1 MNPTEKWYIDALDPR
16 SGRAFA
22 SYRKNGLQDVM
33 DLDAAEVTYFLEPPA
48 FAPVQVSRS
57 IAFSATRYQFQ
68 AGLFDENGELPFNQ
82 LDDVMEFVRRSYL
95 RRGGGAGGGPEPGVT
110 PEPPPGPT
118 EGPADLTGEDPLID
132 LRGIVKQFKALEVNI
147 PRGAAEPVGFIDTE
161 PKGSGTFAKRRLG
174 RGALALALEQI
185 AVFQPNGDFE
195 SSTRQR
201 SRLLRLFQAIA
212 SAGLAEEAYAAAE
225 GNTVIKN
232 WLTQQFDHLKP
243 FEPYWPLP
251 ESVDTSKI
259 IPSLILAFLATGGG
273 DADLWSEVLHGFFE
287 PDSWRWFGQYF
298 SQREDDP
305 VGLLA
310 ELAVP
315 AELADTYK
323 AQAQAQAQAQAD
335 APMSVGQFLFS
346 FLAAPQL
353 AAEKSDLA
361 IEVALFASACLVLP
375 SVQSRL
381 PDHGIYR
388 CETRHR
394 AELVAFEAEKWLRGN
409 MPQKIFSEV
418 AEVLLTERNQMAVV

>member
-1 MNPTEKWYIDALDPR
+1 MNPTQKWYIDALDPR

-22 SYRKNGLQDVM
+22 SYRDGDLQDVM
-33 DLDAAEVTYFLEPPA
+33 DLDAAQVTYFLEPPA

-68 AGLFDENGELPFNQ
+68 AGLFDEDGELPFNQ
-82 LDDVMEFVRRSYL
+82 LDDVVEFVRRSYL
-95 RRGGGAGGGPEPGVT
+95 RRGGGGGGGPEPSVT

-132 LRGIVKQFKALEVNI
+132 LRGIVKQFKAPEVNI
-147 PRGAAEPVGFIDTE
+147 PRGAALPVGFIDTE
-161 PKGSGTFAKRRLG
+161 AKGSGTFAKRRLG

-185 AVFQPNGDFE
+185 AVFQTNGDFE

-232 WLTQQFDHLKP
+232 WLTQRFDHLKP
-243 FEPYWPLP
+243 FGPYWPLP

-273 DADLWSEVLHGFFE
+273 ADLWPEVLHGFFE
-287 PDSWRWFGQYF
+287 PDSWRWFGWYF

-315 AELADTYK
+315 AELADAYK
-323 AQAQAQAQAQAD
+323 AQAD

-388 CETRHR
+388 RETRHR
-394 AELVAFEAEKWLRGN
+394 AALVAFEAEKWLRGN

-418 AEVLLTERNQMAVV
+418 AEALLTERNQMAVV